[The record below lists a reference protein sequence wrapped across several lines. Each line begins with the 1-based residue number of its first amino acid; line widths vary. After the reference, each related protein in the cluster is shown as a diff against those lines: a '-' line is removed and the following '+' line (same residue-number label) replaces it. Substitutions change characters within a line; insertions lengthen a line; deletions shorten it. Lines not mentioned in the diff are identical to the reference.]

1 MGRFRSVKLLLVAV
15 AALAS
20 SGILLAQNSGI
31 DAVTVL
37 ETSRASR
44 DRYLAE
50 ATIWEARALPSP
62 AAILEG
68 PLERFA
74 MTRAQA
80 NPPDGFPC
88 TFESNGESLGGR
100 TPKLGCRTSDGVRL
114 RVKYFDPDG
123 KQGNREVFAEVL
135 ATRLVWAL
143 GFDADATY
151 PVTINCL
158 DCPADPMTGRGPRA
172 SRKLLGTVE
181 PRFRGASI
189 LSGTDLDQG
198 WTFGELDSAI
208 ARLPDR
214 EFRSRQ
220 RTHFDALSL
229 LAVFVQHG
237 DRKRSQ
243 QRVVCRDGLDAGAG
257 DVRALSPGDRNTPG
271 ILALFE
277 RPAARACRNSVVT
290 IQDLGATFGGAGQ
303 LSRSVGATAHLK
315 SWAQNKIFAP
325 PVVDRRRFTEPKTCH
340 GNVIVAN
347 TAGDDA
353 REDPMIGEAGRKHLA
368 TLLSRLTDDH
378 IRALFEAS
386 RVAVIEG
393 NEVWR
398 NAGTEYRGLDAWI
411 AVFKQKRAEI
421 ESTVCPE

>member
-1 MGRFRSVKLLLVAV
+1 MGRSRLVKLLLAMAV
-15 AALAS
+15 LAS

-31 DAVTVL
+31 DAVSVL
-37 ETSRASR
+37 ETSRAGR

-62 AAILEG
+62 AAILDG
-68 PLERFA
+68 PPERFS

-80 NPPDGFPC
+80 NPPEGFPC
-88 TFESNGESLGGR
+88 TYESNGESLGGR
-100 TPKLGCRTSDGVRL
+100 TPKFACRTSEGARL

-158 DCPADPMTGRGPRA
+158 DCPANPMTGRGPRA

-181 PRFRGASI
+181 PRFQGAAI

-229 LAVFVQHG
+229 LAVFIQHG

-243 QRVVCRDGLDAGAG
+243 QRLVCRNGMDASAG
-257 DVRALSPGDRNTPG
+257 DLKPLNPGDKNTQG

-303 LSRSVGATAHLK
+303 LTRDVEATAHLK
-315 SWAQNKIFAP
+315 SWAKNKIFAA
-325 PVVDRRRFTEPKTCH
+325 PVVDGRRVTEAKTCR
-340 GNVIVAN
+340 GNLIVSN
-347 TAGDDA
+347 TAGNDA
-353 REDPMIGEAGRKHLA
+353 REDPLIGEAGRKHLA
-368 TLLSRLTDDH
+368 ALLSRLSDDH
-378 IRALFEAS
+378 IRALFDAS
-386 RVAVIEG
+386 RVDVIEG

-421 ESTVCPE
+421 ENTVCAE